1 MALDTSNPPIQ
12 TNLTAP
18 ADNAILSGQ
27 PATLTP
33 GSEAP
38 TLAGP
43 QSPDMGPAAGA
54 PGAPVPGVAG
64 ASISSDQISATAR
77 PAGTPSVWKNI
88 LMGALQ
94 GLANSGRSGTFAGGL
109 AEGAAGVEAARQRDI
124 ENQQAATQLQFESLK
139 AAHSVAVAA
148 QQANEIALQNQET
161 AQALQDHAEALDAMR
176 KAFGLPE
183 PNATVSENHDLGMH
197 TQAAGV
203 LQNLAAQNPSGKIG
217 EVVISQK
224 PVDGHQIDVYSAPTP
239 ASLQQT
245 PNSYLKLVNSARA
258 VNGQPALSQQE
269 WSTGQGTIQPNFS
282 DPNKSISAQSAWQS
296 GQVQAA
302 QKTLYSIPTPTGSI
316 AKDSAIAASLDQ
328 QLASYKKSLNPD
340 PNVVTLLTNRN
351 AAFSAAISDAQDRI
365 NKANAAA
372 IRSNQAAKGS
382 DTGNDSALVDQIG
395 LGKMPLERLDYLATR
410 NPKLLDDVSAKY
422 PDFDG
427 SKIKSYVKT
436 YQDFTSG
443 KTSVALNSGATAL
456 KHLAELRALNTDT
469 SRIRGTSDYNAYQ
482 NKLNTVVGELIKF
495 YGMPDTNQSVDA
507 LKKGLGAFFNRDSA
521 IVEQAKS
528 MGDKLASYQ
537 QTWENA
543 APSKSYQAPLPAID
557 NDAKTALASLD
568 PDFVSQHPAFAPVK
582 SAPFNPSDVVRTGT
596 LRGAKVYQLKNGS
609 IVDSTGKQVVQ

>member
-1 MALDTSNPPIQ
+1 MSDFSTTDPTIQ
-12 TNLTAP
+12 NNLTAP
-18 ADNAILSGQ
+18 DASILSGGS
-27 PATLTP
+27 ATLTP
-33 GSEAP
+33 GSAAP
-38 TLAGP
+38 TLSGFGGND
-43 QSPDMGPAAGA
+43 SPAAGA
-54 PGAPVPGVAG
+54 PNSPVPGVSG
-64 ASISSDQISATAR
+64 ATISPDQITPTAR

-94 GLANSGRSGTFAGGL
+94 GLAGSAGSTSFGGGL
-109 AEGAAGVEAARQRDI
+109 AKGAAGVEAARQREI

-139 AAHSVAVAA
+139 AAHSVAIAT
-148 QQANEIALQNQET
+148 QQAQEISLQNQET
-161 AQALQDHAEALDAMR
+161 AQALQDHAESLDAMR
-176 KAFGLPE
+176 RAFGLPE
-183 PNATVSENHDLGMH
+183 PNATVSENHDTLGMH
-197 TQAAGV
+197 SQAAGV
-203 LQNLAAQNPSGKIG
+203 LQNLATQNPSGKVG
-217 EVVISQK
+217 EVVIAQK

-269 WSTGQGTIQPNFS
+269 WNTGQGTIQPNFS

-302 QKTLYSIPTPTGSI
+302 QKTLYSIPTPTGIIS
-316 AKDSAIAASLDQ
+316 KDSAIAASLDQ

-351 AAFSAAISDAQDRI
+351 AAFSAAISDAQDRV

-372 IRSNQAAKGS
+372 IRSNQAAKGN

-456 KHLAELRALNTDT
+456 KHLAELRGLNTDT
-469 SRIRGTSDYNAYQ
+469 SRIPGTSDYNAYQ

-507 LKKGLGAFFNRDSA
+507 MKKGMGAMFNRDSA

-568 PDFVSQHPAFAPVK
+568 PDFISQHPAFAPAK

-609 IVDSTGKQVVQ
+609 VVDATGKQVVQ